1 MDVLLQVGLF
11 GPETLPLLLLTAGL
25 LLSMAEAL
33 APGANFI
40 VVGIALIGA
49 GLAGL
54 LLATLGVAGTLLT
67 VLMAVFTLVFG
78 LIAFYGY
85 HEFDFY
91 GGKGQQQTSDR
102 ESLKGKLGTVTETVT
117 TRGGQVKLEGGGF
130 NPYYSA
136 RSIEGTIEE
145 GEEVMVVD
153 PGGGNVVTVES
164 MSYVEDDIDREL
176 AADRA
181 RKEADERADREGDD
195 DERADREGDNDER
208 ADREEDGDERADRE
222 EGDDADVEA
231 ESSFERETER
241 T

>member
-1 MDVLLQVGLF
+1 MDVLLQADLF

-49 GLAGL
+49 GLAGVV
-54 LLATLGVAGTLLT
+54 LATLGVAGTLLT
-67 VLMAVFTLVFG
+67 LLMAVFTLLFG
-78 LIAFYGY
+78 AAAFYGY
-85 HEFDFY
+85 HEFDLY
-91 GGKGQQQTSDR
+91 GGKGQQQTSDSD
-102 ESLKGKLGTVTETVT
+102 SLKGQMGTVTERVT
-117 TRGGQVKLEGGGF
+117 TSGGQVKLRGGGF
-130 NPYYSA
+130 NPFYSA

-164 MSYVEDDIDREL
+164 LSYVEDDIDREL

-181 RKEADERADREGDD
+181 RKEAEAAADDGGKRERAADD
-195 DERADREGDNDER
+195 DAGEQEA
-208 ADREEDGDERADRE
+208 A
-222 EGDDADVEA
+222 DDAEPHL
-231 ESSFERETER
+231 ETER
-241 T
+241 NDRD